1 MANRIVD
8 FAGAQ
13 PHGYVPLAVEG
24 DGNCLFRYASVLV
37 YGDQGNPKELR
48 DLVMKEMKN
57 NAEFYAAQ
65 FLEGAEKCLIRR
77 STC

>member
-1 MANRIVD
+1 M
-8 FAGAQ
+8 
-13 PHGYVPLAVEG
+13 
-24 DGNCLFRYASVLV
+24 NCLFRSATVLV
-37 YGDQGNPKELR
+37 YGDQGHPKELR